1 MRITNSHSGGNKGGG
16 GGASLVS
23 CKVKKVILDPNTQL
37 AVQYGGHDAVGMIF
51 FNIIKP
57 KIDDAAG
64 NPDYR
69 DKENVAQWD
78 GVAWPLF
85 PHIKYIPLINEIVTV
100 ITLVDKEYYGK
111 RNSNKHYYFSPLNI
125 WNHPHHNILP
135 AIKNYVPAG
144 KITKAQNYNH
154 KGLQR
159 ETPENGS
166 DINIPFGKYFK
177 EQTAINPLLPY
188 EGDHI
193 LEGRFGNSIRFGSTS
208 KGNKDYKF
216 QTSSLNPW
224 SLGGATSTGDPITII
239 RNGQPKIKDIEDKP
253 GWEHIIEDINLDPSS
268 IYLTSTQNI
277 ENFYVAAG
285 MCWYSFGNNVQL
297 KQNPNKEAGK
307 IVGDTSKVFA
317 DTQEGTPEDTQEG
330 TPKEK
335 ATTPPPPVSGSTDT
349 PTSGSISEDEAG
361 LGDPKKEYYQ
371 LDNGQT
377 EPEIIERPPLNSS
390 YRLASVSPISKPG
403 IEGIISCFNC
413 IHANENQ
420 CNKFNAKIRANHEHP
435 WVCDSW
441 EPKSAPTK
449 DLPPGDYQ
457 IRFKEP
463 KTENELR
470 SYGEITLRNEG
481 DKIFIDVMFNM
492 MGADTLISKGTM
504 GGTHE
509 EWHLHE
515 GSGTVIDEGISN
527 LKQKNQLAGK
537 IEQGPRYTED
547 QIKNHLLH
555 LEDLNKDKTIK
566 FPSDGNNYGKITSTN
581 NPDKLGV
588 KIYASQF
595 VYPDK
600 NEFGNPKYQTI
611 HIEAIEFGGQT
622 SPQIPAD
629 RNPYEFLHT
638 MLSGF
643 LPEIIGEPKGT
654 ITVSFDDNSINNE
667 IINVGGSSII
677 STIDATP
684 TEKHPNAVLVEPNRG
699 YYHKEIGPFNQI
711 TVKDDD
717 MNILYKGDKSSGSV
731 EELIAEAK
739 IALTIY

>member
-330 TPKEK
+330 TPEDTQEGTPKEK

-413 IHANENQ
+413 IHANGNH

-441 EPKSAPTK
+441 EPKSAPIDEKST
-449 DLPPGDYQ
+449 PPPSEFTYEIVISGPMKSLRVYQ
-457 IRFKEP
+457 
-463 KTENELR
+463 
-470 SYGEITLRNEG
+470 SG
-481 DKIFIDVMFNM
+481 V
-492 MGADTLISKGTM
+492 LI
-504 GGTHE
+504 
-509 EWHLHE
+509 HE
-515 GSGTVIDEGISN
+515 GNKLIGVTEDDLKRTAILGLEGNYPGVDKMQKSAPIDE
-527 LKQKNQLAGK
+527 K
-537 IEQGPRYTED
+537 
-547 QIKNHLLH
+547 
-555 LEDLNKDKTIK
+555 
-566 FPSDGNNYGKITSTN
+566 
-581 NPDKLGV
+581 
-588 KIYASQF
+588 
-595 VYPDK
+595 
-600 NEFGNPKYQTI
+600 
-611 HIEAIEFGGQT
+611 
-622 SPQIPAD
+622 
-629 RNPYEFLHT
+629 
-638 MLSGF
+638 
-643 LPEIIGEPKGT
+643 
-654 ITVSFDDNSINNE
+654 
-667 IINVGGSSII
+667 
-677 STIDATP
+677 
-684 TEKHPNAVLVEPNRG
+684 
-699 YYHKEIGPFNQI
+699 
-711 TVKDDD
+711 
-717 MNILYKGDKSSGSV
+717 
-731 EELIAEAK
+731 
-739 IALTIY
+739 